1 MHKCQPINYGD
12 TILIFSNTKSIG
24 NTVAYERNTSI
35 KPGSSAGFAPRG
47 TEPFLNSPGR
57 LLRLAAGGGNFPR

>member
-1 MHKCQPINYGD
+1 MHKCQLINYGN
-12 TILIFSNTKSIG
+12 TIYLLRNTKSIG

-35 KPGSSAGFAPRG
+35 KPGSSVGFVPHW
-47 TEPFLNSPGR
+47 TEHFFNSPGR